1 MVARIRPEVKIPLGF
16 IVLWSLAR
24 CTVGSYLNVEFPHL
38 PILFR
43 DADRDFWIPVKR
55 KDIGSGDRYISAEI
69 ERGRD
74 AR

>member
-1 MVARIRPEVKIPLGF
+1 MIRCAANENVNPPQLREPMVARIRPEVKIPPGV

-43 DADRDFWIPVKR
+43 DADRGF
-55 KDIGSGDRYISAEI
+55 
-69 ERGRD
+69 
-74 AR
+74 